1 MINHAPTKTIGEKIP
16 MTYNPEINHRRSI
29 RLKGYDYSQQG
40 AYFVTICAWNKECL
54 FGELK
59 NSEMLLNEYGEIGMK
74 CWEAVPSHFLYVE
87 TDEFIVMPNHVHG
100 IITITN
106 VGAQFIAPSYVDCH
120 TSRHSVINQTNK
132 KNVINQGVINHA
144 PTIGGIV
151 RSFKARCTYMINQI
165 RNTHGIPVWQRNY
178 YEHII
183 RDDRELQAIREYIR
197 YNPLKWGEDKENP
210 EMKGIIQKNA

>member
-1 MINHAPTKTIGEKIP
+1 
-16 MTYNPEINHRRSI
+16 
-29 RLKGYDYSQQG
+29 
-40 AYFVTICAWNKECL
+40 
-54 FGELK
+54 
-59 NSEMLLNEYGEIGMK
+59 
-74 CWEAVPSHFLYVE
+74 
-87 TDEFIVMPNHVHG
+87 MPNHVHG

-120 TSRHSVINQTNK
+120 TSRQSVINQNNQ
-132 KNVINQGVINHA
+132 KNVINQGVINQGAINRA

-151 RSFKARCTYMINQI
+151 RSFKARCTCMINQI
-165 RNTHGIPVWQRNY
+165 RNTPGTPHWQRNY

-197 YNPLKWGEDKENP
+197 YNPLKWDEDEENP

>member
-1 MINHAPTKTIGEKIP
+1 M
-16 MTYNPEINHRRSI
+16 
-29 RLKGYDYSQQG
+29 
-40 AYFVTICAWNKECL
+40 TICTWNKE
-54 FGELK
+54 F
-59 NSEMLLNEYGEIGMK
+59 LLGDISGGLIRWNEYGRIVQTEWLRTREIR
-74 CWEAVPSHFLYVE
+74 ANVE
-87 TDEFIVMPNHVHG
+87 LDEFCIMPNHLHG

-120 TSRHSVINQTNK
+120 TSRHSAINQNNQ

-165 RNTHGIPVWQRNY
+165 RNTPGTPVWQRNY

-183 RDDRELQAIREYIR
+183 QDDRELQAIREYIR
-197 YNPLKWGEDKENP
+197 YNPLKWDEDEENP